1 LNDFLIRDHKNDT
14 LIYFNSFY
22 LSPASLGKILSADF
36 NFSSLSLEGVN
47 LNIYKYLKDDQT
59 NLEIFFNKISI
70 ENKENIKKSDLNY
83 LINTIKSSNAII
95 KFKDFNKSNKLI
107 VISDLNFS
115 FKDFEFMEND
125 LKFEIEQLNLKNNY
139 ELDLN
144 NLSSFFSYSN
154 KKFLFKDSKIELGG
168 SNLNADLEFDF
179 SKITEMSFQEISDS
193 LLFDFNF
200 KNSEII
206 TSDFNSFYNKIN
218 KAYVSRWT
226 LSGDVKGTL
235 NELSLN
241 KFLLYNEE
249 NEINFNSS
257 ILNLFSNNKD
267 YNLTLDFN
275 KIETSSEIVNLIFP
289 QIFGTIIP
297 SSLKSLGRFSLDG
310 VAKINSNQVESDFD
324 LKINQGS
331 IKSSLKISELSKID
345 NAVYEGSIKGFNF
358 DLSKF
363 INIVG
368 LGRSDFELGITGR
381 GFTTKYLNSS
391 VIGKINN
398 FSYKSNVFENI
409 QIFGQVK
416 DQVFDGNLVS
426 NDNNLNLVFNGL
438 VDFSEDLIDFDFNT
452 IINNADLYNLGFD
465 QSATLSVE
473 VIVKLRG
480 SNMKDLIGDLT
491 IKNGKYLNEE
501 RNVDFDNFY
510 AQLRNNEGKRI
521 INISSDDIINGILI
535 GEFDFYNLKSSL
547 LNSFGNHYSNF
558 KPNKLTKTQNISFS
572 LNLKPKLFNLLNSG
586 LLVDENTFIK
596 GLFEEDGSY
605 QLSLESSKIEYND
618 IYLENIELSANNKEG
633 YINISDL
640 KSKLINGKSFNLN
653 SNFLNDTLF
662 IASTYNSLAEDINNL
677 KFHHTIDREN
687 KSTVGFTELDLTVNS
702 QDWSLDK
709 KNNSNIPTLIFDRT
723 VKNLELMNV
732 NFINANQIIS
742 FNIVENLNR
751 SDYFFSF
758 NKVSLE
764 NFTSKDD
771 NLFFKGNINGE
782 FNLNKEKD
790 VYNGKSELTINDLK
804 VNNQDLGL
812 ANLDIKASKDLKSF
826 NLSFEILKNSFQNL
840 SLNGKFNIEEEF
852 IPLKMILKSKNFDIS
867 PFSKL
872 GKNVISDFQGLFNSS
887 ILISGTSKSPI
898 FSGLIKTE
906 NVSFKIPYLN
916 IQYDLKN
923 NPSFVLEGQSFFIN
937 NFTLFNQKSN
947 SEGVLTGE
955 ISHKRFKDWDL
966 DLKINSDN
974 LMILNTLPSPSL
986 AYYGTG
992 MLNGESIIKGPVN
1005 TLSINVKGSTN
1016 KNTRLTIPIKKSQNI
1031 GDLNY
1036 LNFIES
1042 QNVNESKILLSDE
1055 SGLKVDLD
1063 INFNSNAN
1071 LEVLLDSDSNSKI
1084 EVVGSGKL
1092 NFQTNTLGD
1101 FNIFGNFSVE
1111 NGSYFYKSLG
1121 IVNREFDIIKGSTLV
1136 WNGDPYLAEININ
1149 ANYQVPGGANPA
1161 ILIQNTNFN
1170 RKIPTNVNV
1179 FLSGNF
1185 IEMNTPS
1192 FEINFPNT
1200 SGPIKSEIEYYLFD
1214 NEKKQKQAISL
1225 LYQGTFIDEVSLS
1238 SVSSQAITNNLFQK
1252 ASGIIDDIFTNTDDK
1267 MNIGINYLKGDKNA
1281 ASSLLNRD
1289 RLGLT
1294 LKTEISD
1301 KILINGKVG
1310 VPVGGVEENVII
1322 GDVQIEFLLNDKGN
1336 LKARFFNKEN
1346 EYQYFAN
1353 DIGYTQGLGLSYE
1366 LDFDSFRRIFK
1377 KNSDLKSSD
1386 SK

>member
-1 LNDFLIRDHKNDT
+1 MNDFLIRDHKNDT

-59 NLEIFFNKISI
+59 NLEIFINKISI

-83 LINTIKSSNAII
+83 LINTIKLSNAII

-154 KKFLFKDSKIELGG
+154 KKILFKDSKIELGG

-179 SKITEMSFQEISDS
+179 SKITEMSSQEISDS

-465 QSATLSVE
+465 QSATLSGE

-758 NKVSLE
+758 NEVSLE

-782 FNLNKEKD
+782 LNLNKEKD

-1121 IVNREFDIIKGSTLV
+1121 IVNREFDIIKGSALV

>member
-1 LNDFLIRDHKNDT
+1 M
-14 LIYFNSFY
+14 
-22 LSPASLGKILSADF
+22 LSADF

-47 LNIYKYLKDDQT
+47 LNIYKYLNDYQT
-59 NLEIFFNKISI
+59 NLEIFINKISI
-70 ENKENIKKSDLNY
+70 ENKKSLKKSDLNY
-83 LINTIKSSNAII
+83 LINTIESSNTII

-107 VISDLNFS
+107 VFSDLNFL
-115 FKDFEFMEND
+115 FKDFQFIDND
-125 LKFEIEQLNLKNNY
+125 LKFEIKNLNLKNNY

-154 KKFLFKDSKIELGG
+154 RKILFKDSKIELGR
-168 SNLNADLEFDF
+168 SNINADIEFDF
-179 SKITEMSFQEISDS
+179 SKIMNMNSQEISDS
-193 LLFDFNF
+193 LLFEFNL
-200 KNSEII
+200 KNSKII
-206 TSDFNSFYNKIN
+206 TSDFNSFYNKISN
-218 KAYVSRWT
+218 AYVSRWT
-226 LSGDVKGTL
+226 LSGDFKGTL
-235 NELSLN
+235 NDLSLTN
-241 KFLLYNEE
+241 ILLYNEG
-249 NEINFNSS
+249 NKISFNSS
-257 ILNLFSNNKD
+257 FINLFSTNND
-267 YNLTLDFN
+267 YNLTVDFK
-275 KIETSSEIVNLIFP
+275 KIDTSSEIVNLIFP
-289 QIFGTIIP
+289 QIFGTVIP
-297 SSLKSLGRFSLDG
+297 SSLKNLGRFSLDG

-324 LKINQGS
+324 LKVNQGS
-331 IKSSLKISELSKID
+331 IKSLLKISELSKID

-363 INIVG
+363 INIDG

-398 FSYKSNVFENI
+398 FSYESNIFENI
-409 QIFGQVK
+409 EIFGQVK

-465 QSATLSVE
+465 QSAILSGE

-480 SNMKDLIGDLT
+480 SNIKDLIGDLT

-501 RNVDFDNFY
+501 RNIKFDNFY
-510 AQLRNNEGKRI
+510 AQLRNNEGKKI
-521 INISSDDIINGILI
+521 INISSEDVINGILI
-535 GEFDFYNLKSSL
+535 GEYDFYNLKSSL

-558 KPNKLTKTQNISFS
+558 KPNKVTKTQNISFS
-572 LNLKPKLFNLLNSG
+572 LNLKPKLFNLINGS
-586 LLVDENTFIK
+586 LLAAENTFIK
-596 GLFEEDGSY
+596 GVFEEDGSY
-605 QLSLESSKIEYND
+605 QLSLDSSKIEYND
-618 IYLENIELSANNKEG
+618 ISIENIELSANNIDG

-653 SNFLNDTLF
+653 SKFLNDTLF
-662 IASTYNSLAEDINNL
+662 IGSTYSSLGEDVNNL
-677 KFHHTIDREN
+677 KFYHTINKEN
-687 KSTVGFTELDLTVNS
+687 KSTIGLTELDLTVNN
-702 QDWSLDK
+702 QEWSLDK
-709 KNNSNIPTLIFDRT
+709 NNNFITPTLVFDRT
-723 VKNLELMNV
+723 VKDLKLTNA
-732 NFINANQIIS
+732 NFINANQIIR
-742 FNIVENLNR
+742 FNIIEGLNR

-758 NKVSLE
+758 NEVSLE
-764 NFTSKDD
+764 NFTSKKDH
-771 NLFFKGNINGE
+771 LFFNGNINGE
-782 FNLNKEKD
+782 LNLNKEKD

-804 VNNQDLGL
+804 VNNQDLGI
-812 ANLDIKASKDLKSF
+812 ANLDIKASEDLKSF

-840 SLNGKFNIEEEF
+840 SLNGKFNIEEGF
-852 IPLKMILKSKNFDIS
+852 IPLEMILKSENFDIS

-887 ILISGTSKSPI
+887 ILISGTFNSPI

-937 NFTLFNQKSN
+937 NFTLFNQISN
-947 SEGVLTGE
+947 SEGVLNGK
-955 ISHKRFKDWDL
+955 ISHKKFKDWDL

-992 MLNGESIIKGPVN
+992 MLNGESIIKGPGN
-1005 TLSINVKGSTN
+1005 ALSINIKGSTN
-1016 KNTRLTIPIKKSQNI
+1016 KNTSLTIPIKKSQNT

-1042 QNVNESKILLSDE
+1042 QNVNDSKVLLSDE
-1055 SGLKVDLD
+1055 NGLKVDLD
-1063 INFNSNAN
+1063 IDFNSNAN

-1084 EVVGSGKL
+1084 ELVGSGKL
-1092 NFQTNTLGD
+1092 NFQINTLGD
-1101 FNIFGNFSVE
+1101 FNIFGGFLVE

-1121 IVNREFDIIKGSTLV
+1121 IVNREFDIIKGSNLV

-1185 IEMNTPS
+1185 VEMNTPS

-1200 SGPIKSEIEYYLFD
+1200 SGPIKSEIEYYLVD

-1252 ASGIIDDIFTNTDDK
+1252 ASGIIDDIFTNRDDK

-1353 DIGYTQGLGLSYE
+1353 DIGYTQGLGISYE

-1377 KNSDLKSSD
+1377 KDSDLKSSN

>member
-154 KKFLFKDSKIELGG
+154 KKILFKDSKIELGG

-179 SKITEMSFQEISDS
+179 SKITEMSSQEISDS

-465 QSATLSVE
+465 QSATLSGE

-758 NKVSLE
+758 NEVSLE

-782 FNLNKEKD
+782 LNLNKEKD

-1121 IVNREFDIIKGSTLV
+1121 IVNREFDIIKGSALV

>member
-1 LNDFLIRDHKNDT
+1 M
-14 LIYFNSFY
+14 
-22 LSPASLGKILSADF
+22 LSADF

-47 LNIYKYLKDDQT
+47 LNIYKYLNDDQT
-59 NLEIFFNKISI
+59 NLEIFINKISI
-70 ENKENIKKSDLNY
+70 ENKESIKKSDLNY

-154 KKFLFKDSKIELGG
+154 KKILFKDSKIELGG

-179 SKITEMSFQEISDS
+179 SKITEMSSQEISDS

-465 QSATLSVE
+465 QSAILSGE

-480 SNMKDLIGDLT
+480 SNIKDLIGDLT

-501 RNVDFDNFY
+501 RNIKFDNFY
-510 AQLRNNEGKRI
+510 AQLRNNEGKKI
-521 INISSDDIINGILI
+521 INISSEDVINGILI
-535 GEFDFYNLKSSL
+535 GEYDFYNLKSSL

-558 KPNKLTKTQNISFS
+558 KPNKVTKTQNISFS
-572 LNLKPKLFNLLNSG
+572 LNLKPKLFNLINGS

-596 GLFEEDGSY
+596 GVFEEDGSY
-605 QLSLESSKIEYND
+605 QLSLDSSKIEYND
-618 IYLENIELSANNKEG
+618 ISLENIELSANNIDG

-758 NKVSLE
+758 NEVSLE

-782 FNLNKEKD
+782 LNLNKEKD

-804 VNNQDLGL
+804 VNNQDLGI
-812 ANLDIKASKDLKSF
+812 ANLDIKASEDLKSF

-840 SLNGKFNIEEEF
+840 SLNGKFNIEEGF
-852 IPLKMILKSKNFDIS
+852 IPLEMILKSENFDIS

-1121 IVNREFDIIKGSTLV
+1121 IVNREFDIIKGSALV

>member
-1 LNDFLIRDHKNDT
+1 M
-14 LIYFNSFY
+14 
-22 LSPASLGKILSADF
+22 LSADF

-47 LNIYKYLKDDQT
+47 LNIYKYLNDYQT
-59 NLEIFFNKISI
+59 NLEIFINKISI
-70 ENKENIKKSDLNY
+70 ENKKSLKKSDLNY
-83 LINTIKSSNAII
+83 LINTIESSNTII

-107 VISDLNFS
+107 VFSDLNFL
-115 FKDFEFMEND
+115 FKDFQFIDND
-125 LKFEIEQLNLKNNY
+125 LKFEIKNLNLKNNY

-154 KKFLFKDSKIELGG
+154 RKILFKDSKIELGR
-168 SNLNADLEFDF
+168 SNLNADIEFDF
-179 SKITEMSFQEISDS
+179 SKIMNMNSQEISDS
-193 LLFDFNF
+193 LLFEFNL
-200 KNSEII
+200 KNSKII
-206 TSDFNSFYNKIN
+206 TSDFNSFYNKISN
-218 KAYVSRWT
+218 AYVSRWT
-226 LSGDVKGTL
+226 LSGDFKGTL
-235 NELSLN
+235 NDLSLTN
-241 KFLLYNEE
+241 ILLYNEG
-249 NEINFNSS
+249 NKISFNSS
-257 ILNLFSNNKD
+257 FINLFSTNND
-267 YNLTLDFN
+267 YNLTVDFK
-275 KIETSSEIVNLIFP
+275 KIDTSSEIVNLIFP
-289 QIFGTIIP
+289 QIFGTVIP
-297 SSLKSLGRFSLDG
+297 SSLKNLGRFSLDG

-324 LKINQGS
+324 LKVNQGS
-331 IKSSLKISELSKID
+331 IKSLLKISELSKID

-363 INIVG
+363 INIDG

-398 FSYKSNVFENI
+398 FSYESNIFENI
-409 QIFGQVK
+409 EIFGQVK

-465 QSATLSVE
+465 QSAILSGE

-480 SNMKDLIGDLT
+480 SNIKDLIGDLT

-501 RNVDFDNFY
+501 RNIKFDNFY
-510 AQLRNNEGKRI
+510 AQLRNNEGKKI
-521 INISSDDIINGILI
+521 INISSEDVINGILI
-535 GEFDFYNLKSSL
+535 GEYDFYNLKSSL

-558 KPNKLTKTQNISFS
+558 KPNKVTKTQNISFS
-572 LNLKPKLFNLLNSG
+572 LNLKPKLFNLINGS
-586 LLVDENTFIK
+586 LLAAENTFIK
-596 GLFEEDGSY
+596 GVFEEDGSY
-605 QLSLESSKIEYND
+605 QLSLDSSKIEYND
-618 IYLENIELSANNKEG
+618 ISIENIELSANNIDG

-653 SNFLNDTLF
+653 SKFLNDTLF
-662 IASTYNSLAEDINNL
+662 IGSTYSSLGEDVNNL
-677 KFHHTIDREN
+677 KFYHTINKEN
-687 KSTVGFTELDLTVNS
+687 KSTIGLTELDLTVNN
-702 QDWSLDK
+702 QEWSLDK
-709 KNNSNIPTLIFDRT
+709 NNNFITPTLVFDRT
-723 VKNLELMNV
+723 VKDLKLTNA
-732 NFINANQIIS
+732 NFINANQIIR
-742 FNIVENLNR
+742 FNIIEGLNR

-758 NKVSLE
+758 NEVSLE
-764 NFTSKDD
+764 NFTSKKDH
-771 NLFFKGNINGE
+771 LFFNGNINGE
-782 FNLNKEKD
+782 LNLNKEKD

-804 VNNQDLGL
+804 VNNQDLGI
-812 ANLDIKASKDLKSF
+812 ANLDIKASEDLKSF

-840 SLNGKFNIEEEF
+840 SLNGKFNIEEGF
-852 IPLKMILKSKNFDIS
+852 IPLEMILKSENFDIS

-887 ILISGTSKSPI
+887 ILISGTSNSPI

-937 NFTLFNQKSN
+937 NFTLFNQISN
-947 SEGVLTGE
+947 SEGVLNGK
-955 ISHKRFKDWDL
+955 ISHKKFKDWDL

-992 MLNGESIIKGPVN
+992 MLNGESIIKGPGN
-1005 TLSINVKGSTN
+1005 ALSINIKGSTN
-1016 KNTRLTIPIKKSQNI
+1016 KNTSLTIPIKKSQNT

-1042 QNVNESKILLSDE
+1042 QNVNDSKVLLSDE
-1055 SGLKVDLD
+1055 NGLKVDLD
-1063 INFNSNAN
+1063 IDFNSNAN

-1084 EVVGSGKL
+1084 ELVGSGKL
-1092 NFQTNTLGD
+1092 NFQINTLGD
-1101 FNIFGNFSVE
+1101 FNIFGGFLVE

-1121 IVNREFDIIKGSTLV
+1121 IVNREFDIIKGSNLV

-1185 IEMNTPS
+1185 VEMNTPS

-1200 SGPIKSEIEYYLFD
+1200 SGPIKSEIEYYLVD

-1252 ASGIIDDIFTNTDDK
+1252 ASGIIDDIFTNRDDK

-1353 DIGYTQGLGLSYE
+1353 DIGYTQGLGISYE

-1377 KNSDLKSSD
+1377 KDSDLKSSN

>member
-1 LNDFLIRDHKNDT
+1 MNDFLIRDHKNDT

-154 KKFLFKDSKIELGG
+154 KKILFKDSKIELGG

-179 SKITEMSFQEISDS
+179 SKITEMSSQEISDS

-452 IINNADLYNLGFD
+452 IINDADLYNLGFD
-465 QSATLSVE
+465 QSATLSGE

-758 NKVSLE
+758 NEVSLE

-782 FNLNKEKD
+782 LNLNKEKD

-1063 INFNSNAN
+1063 INFNSYAN

>member
-1 LNDFLIRDHKNDT
+1 M
-14 LIYFNSFY
+14 
-22 LSPASLGKILSADF
+22 LSADF

-47 LNIYKYLKDDQT
+47 LNIYKYLNDYQT
-59 NLEIFFNKISI
+59 NLEIFINKISI
-70 ENKENIKKSDLNY
+70 ENKKSLKKSDLNY
-83 LINTIKSSNAII
+83 LINTIESSNTII

-107 VISDLNFS
+107 VFSDLNFL
-115 FKDFEFMEND
+115 FKDFQFIDND
-125 LKFEIEQLNLKNNY
+125 LKFEIKNLNLKNNY

-154 KKFLFKDSKIELGG
+154 RKILFKDSKIELGR
-168 SNLNADLEFDF
+168 SNINADIEFDF
-179 SKITEMSFQEISDS
+179 SKIMNMNSQEISDS
-193 LLFDFNF
+193 LLFEFNL
-200 KNSEII
+200 KNSKII
-206 TSDFNSFYNKIN
+206 TSDFNSFYNKISN
-218 KAYVSRWT
+218 AYVSRWT
-226 LSGDVKGTL
+226 LSGDFKGTL
-235 NELSLN
+235 NDLSLTN
-241 KFLLYNEE
+241 ILLYNEG
-249 NEINFNSS
+249 NKISFNSS
-257 ILNLFSNNKD
+257 FINLFSTNND
-267 YNLTLDFN
+267 YNLTVDFK
-275 KIETSSEIVNLIFP
+275 KIDTSSEIVNLIFP
-289 QIFGTIIP
+289 QIFGTVIP
-297 SSLKSLGRFSLDG
+297 SSLKNLGRFSLDG

-324 LKINQGS
+324 LKVNQGS
-331 IKSSLKISELSKID
+331 IKSLLKISELSKID

-363 INIVG
+363 INIDG

-398 FSYKSNVFENI
+398 FSYESNIFENI
-409 QIFGQVK
+409 EIFGQVK

-465 QSATLSVE
+465 QSAILSGE

-480 SNMKDLIGDLT
+480 SNIKDLIGDLT

-501 RNVDFDNFY
+501 RNIKFDNFY
-510 AQLRNNEGKRI
+510 AQLRNNEGKKI
-521 INISSDDIINGILI
+521 INISSEDVINGILI
-535 GEFDFYNLKSSL
+535 GEYDFYNLKSSL

-558 KPNKLTKTQNISFS
+558 KPNKVTKTQNISFS
-572 LNLKPKLFNLLNSG
+572 LNLKPKLFNLINGS
-586 LLVDENTFIK
+586 LLAAENTFIK
-596 GLFEEDGSY
+596 GVFEEDGSY
-605 QLSLESSKIEYND
+605 QLSLDSSKIEYND
-618 IYLENIELSANNKEG
+618 ISIENIELSANNIDG

-653 SNFLNDTLF
+653 SKFLNDTLF
-662 IASTYNSLAEDINNL
+662 IGSTYSSLGEDVNNL
-677 KFHHTIDREN
+677 KFYHTINKEN
-687 KSTVGFTELDLTVNS
+687 KSTIGLTELDLTVNN
-702 QDWSLDK
+702 QEWSLDK
-709 KNNSNIPTLIFDRT
+709 NNNFITPTLVFDRT
-723 VKNLELMNV
+723 VKDLKLTNA
-732 NFINANQIIS
+732 NFINANQIIR
-742 FNIVENLNR
+742 FNIIEGLNR

-758 NKVSLE
+758 NEVSLE
-764 NFTSKDD
+764 NFTSKKDH
-771 NLFFKGNINGE
+771 LFFNGNINGE
-782 FNLNKEKD
+782 LNLNKEKD

-804 VNNQDLGL
+804 VNNQDLGI
-812 ANLDIKASKDLKSF
+812 ANLDIKASEDLKSF

-840 SLNGKFNIEEEF
+840 SLNGKFNIEEGF
-852 IPLKMILKSKNFDIS
+852 IPLEMILKSENFDIS

-887 ILISGTSKSPI
+887 ILISGTSNSPI

-937 NFTLFNQKSN
+937 NFTLFNQISN
-947 SEGVLTGE
+947 SEGVLNGK
-955 ISHKRFKDWDL
+955 ISHKKFKDWDL

-992 MLNGESIIKGPVN
+992 MLNGESIIKGPGN
-1005 TLSINVKGSTN
+1005 ALSINIKGSTN
-1016 KNTRLTIPIKKSQNI
+1016 KNTSLTIPIKKSQNT

-1042 QNVNESKILLSDE
+1042 QNVNDSKVLLSDE
-1055 SGLKVDLD
+1055 NGLKVDLD
-1063 INFNSNAN
+1063 IDFNSNAN

-1084 EVVGSGKL
+1084 ELVGSGKL
-1092 NFQTNTLGD
+1092 NFQINTLGD
-1101 FNIFGNFSVE
+1101 FNIFGGFLVE

-1121 IVNREFDIIKGSTLV
+1121 IVNREFDIIKGSNLV

-1185 IEMNTPS
+1185 VEMNTPS

-1200 SGPIKSEIEYYLFD
+1200 SGPIKSEIEYYLVD

-1252 ASGIIDDIFTNTDDK
+1252 ASGIIDDIFTNRDDK

-1353 DIGYTQGLGLSYE
+1353 DIGYTQGLGISYE

-1377 KNSDLKSSD
+1377 KDSDLKSSN

>member
-1 LNDFLIRDHKNDT
+1 MNDFLIRDHKNDT

-59 NLEIFFNKISI
+59 NLEIFINKISI

-154 KKFLFKDSKIELGG
+154 KKILFKDSKIELGG

-179 SKITEMSFQEISDS
+179 SKITEMSSQEISDS

-465 QSATLSVE
+465 QSATLSGE

-758 NKVSLE
+758 NEVSLE

-782 FNLNKEKD
+782 LNLNKEKD

-804 VNNQDLGL
+804 VNNQDLGI
-812 ANLDIKASKDLKSF
+812 ANLDIKASEDLKSF

-840 SLNGKFNIEEEF
+840 SLNGKFNIEEGF
-852 IPLKMILKSKNFDIS
+852 IPLEMILKSENFDIS

-1121 IVNREFDIIKGSTLV
+1121 IVNREFDIIKGSALV

>member
-1 LNDFLIRDHKNDT
+1 MNDFLIRDHKNDT

-59 NLEIFFNKISI
+59 NLEIFINKISI

-154 KKFLFKDSKIELGG
+154 KKILFKDSKIELGG

-179 SKITEMSFQEISDS
+179 SKITEMSSQEISDS

-465 QSATLSVE
+465 QSATLSGE

-758 NKVSLE
+758 NEVSLE

-782 FNLNKEKD
+782 LNLNKEKD

>member
-1 LNDFLIRDHKNDT
+1 M
-14 LIYFNSFY
+14 
-22 LSPASLGKILSADF
+22 LSADF

-47 LNIYKYLKDDQT
+47 LNIYKYLNDYQT
-59 NLEIFFNKISI
+59 NLEIFINKISI
-70 ENKENIKKSDLNY
+70 ENKKSLKKSDLNY
-83 LINTIKSSNAII
+83 LINTIESSNAII

-154 KKFLFKDSKIELGG
+154 KKILFKDSKIELGG

-179 SKITEMSFQEISDS
+179 SKITEMSSQEISDS

-465 QSATLSVE
+465 QSAILSGE

-480 SNMKDLIGDLT
+480 SNIKDLIGDLT

-501 RNVDFDNFY
+501 RNIKFDNFY
-510 AQLRNNEGKRI
+510 AQLRNNEGKKI
-521 INISSDDIINGILI
+521 INISSEDVINGILI
-535 GEFDFYNLKSSL
+535 GEYDFYNLKSSL

-558 KPNKLTKTQNISFS
+558 KPNKVTKTQNISFS
-572 LNLKPKLFNLLNSG
+572 LNLKPKLFNLINGS

-596 GLFEEDGSY
+596 GVFEEDGSY
-605 QLSLESSKIEYND
+605 QLSLDSSKIEYND
-618 IYLENIELSANNKEG
+618 ISLENIELSANNIDG

-758 NKVSLE
+758 NEVSLE

-782 FNLNKEKD
+782 LNLNKEKD

-804 VNNQDLGL
+804 VNNQDLGI
-812 ANLDIKASKDLKSF
+812 ANLDIKASEDLKSF

-840 SLNGKFNIEEEF
+840 SLNGKFNIEEGF
-852 IPLKMILKSKNFDIS
+852 IPLEMILKSENFDIS

>member
-1 LNDFLIRDHKNDT
+1 M
-14 LIYFNSFY
+14 
-22 LSPASLGKILSADF
+22 LSADF

-47 LNIYKYLKDDQT
+47 LNIYKYLNDYQT
-59 NLEIFFNKISI
+59 NLEIFINKISI
-70 ENKENIKKSDLNY
+70 ENKKSLKKSDLSY
-83 LINTIKSSNAII
+83 LINTIESSNAII

-107 VISDLNFS
+107 VFSDLNFL
-115 FKDFEFMEND
+115 FKDFQFIDND
-125 LKFEIEQLNLKNNY
+125 LKFEIKNLNLKNNY

-154 KKFLFKDSKIELGG
+154 RKILFKDSKIELGG
-168 SNLNADLEFDF
+168 SNLNADIEFDF
-179 SKITEMSFQEISDS
+179 SKIMNMNSQEISDS
-193 LLFDFNF
+193 LLFEFNL
-200 KNSEII
+200 KNSKII
-206 TSDFNSFYNKIN
+206 TSDFNSFYNKISN
-218 KAYVSRWT
+218 AYVSRWT
-226 LSGDVKGTL
+226 LSGDFKGTL
-235 NELSLN
+235 NDLSLTN
-241 KFLLYNEE
+241 ILLYNEG
-249 NEINFNSS
+249 NKISFNSS
-257 ILNLFSNNKD
+257 FINLFSTNND
-267 YNLTLDFN
+267 YNLTVDFK
-275 KIETSSEIVNLIFP
+275 KIDTSSEIVNLIFP
-289 QIFGTIIP
+289 QIFGTVIP
-297 SSLKSLGRFSLDG
+297 SSLKNLGRFSLDG

-324 LKINQGS
+324 LKVNQGS
-331 IKSSLKISELSKID
+331 IKSLLKISELSKID

-363 INIVG
+363 INIDG

-398 FSYKSNVFENI
+398 FSYESNIFENI
-409 QIFGQVK
+409 EIFGQVK

-465 QSATLSVE
+465 QSAILSGE

-480 SNMKDLIGDLT
+480 SNIKDLIGDLT

-501 RNVDFDNFY
+501 RNIKFDNFY
-510 AQLRNNEGKRI
+510 AQLRNNEGKKI
-521 INISSDDIINGILI
+521 INISSEDVINGILI
-535 GEFDFYNLKSSL
+535 GEYDFYNLKSSL
-547 LNSFGNHYSNF
+547 LNSFGNHYTNF
-558 KPNKLTKTQNISFS
+558 KPNKVTKTQNISFS
-572 LNLKPKLFNLLNSG
+572 LNLKPKLFNLINGS

-596 GLFEEDGSY
+596 GVFEEDGSY
-605 QLSLESSKIEYND
+605 QLSLDSSKIEYND
-618 IYLENIELSANNKEG
+618 ISLENIELSANNIDG

-653 SNFLNDTLF
+653 SKFLNDTLF
-662 IASTYNSLAEDINNL
+662 IGSTYSSLGEDVNNL
-677 KFHHTIDREN
+677 KFYHTINKEN
-687 KSTVGFTELDLTVNS
+687 KSTIGLTELDLTVNN
-702 QDWSLDK
+702 QEWSLDK
-709 KNNSNIPTLIFDRT
+709 NNNFITPTLVFDRT
-723 VKNLELMNV
+723 VKDLKLTNA
-732 NFINANQIIS
+732 NFINANQIIR
-742 FNIVENLNR
+742 FNIIEGLNR

-758 NKVSLE
+758 NEVSLE
-764 NFTSKDD
+764 NFTSKEDH
-771 NLFFKGNINGE
+771 LFFNGNINGE
-782 FNLNKEKD
+782 LNLNKEKD

-804 VNNQDLGL
+804 VNNQDLGI
-812 ANLDIKASKDLKSF
+812 ANLDIKASEDLKSF

-840 SLNGKFNIEEEF
+840 SLNGKFNIEEGF
-852 IPLKMILKSKNFDIS
+852 IPLEMILKSENFDIS

-887 ILISGTSKSPI
+887 ILISGTSNSPI

-937 NFTLFNQKSN
+937 NFTLFNQISN
-947 SEGVLTGE
+947 SEGVLNGK
-955 ISHKRFKDWDL
+955 ISHKKFKDWDL

-992 MLNGESIIKGPVN
+992 MLNGESIIKGPGN
-1005 TLSINVKGSTN
+1005 ALSINIKGSTN
-1016 KNTRLTIPIKKSQNI
+1016 KNTSLTIPIKKSQNT

-1042 QNVNESKILLSDE
+1042 QNVNDSKVLLSDE
-1055 SGLKVDLD
+1055 NGLKVDLD
-1063 INFNSNAN
+1063 IDFNSNAN

-1084 EVVGSGKL
+1084 ELVGSGKL
-1092 NFQTNTLGD
+1092 NFQINTLGD
-1101 FNIFGNFSVE
+1101 FNIFGGFSVE

-1121 IVNREFDIIKGSTLV
+1121 IVNREFDIIKGSNLV

-1200 SGPIKSEIEYYLFD
+1200 SGPIKSEIEYYLVD

-1252 ASGIIDDIFTNTDDK
+1252 ASGIIDDIFTNRDDK

-1353 DIGYTQGLGLSYE
+1353 DIGYTQGLGISYE

-1377 KNSDLKSSD
+1377 KDSDLKSSN

>member
-1 LNDFLIRDHKNDT
+1 MNDFLIRDHKNDT

-154 KKFLFKDSKIELGG
+154 KKILFKDSKIELGG

-179 SKITEMSFQEISDS
+179 SKITEMSSQQISDS

-465 QSATLSVE
+465 QSATLSGE

-758 NKVSLE
+758 NEVSLE

-782 FNLNKEKD
+782 LNLNKEKD

-887 ILISGTSKSPI
+887 ILISGTSNSPI

-1016 KNTRLTIPIKKSQNI
+1016 KNTTLTIPIKKSQNI
-1031 GDLNY
+1031 GDLDVPE
-1036 LNFIES
+1036 I
-1042 QNVNESKILLSDE
+1042 KILE
-1055 SGLKVDLD
+1055 
-1063 INFNSNAN
+1063 
-1071 LEVLLDSDSNSKI
+1071 
-1084 EVVGSGKL
+1084 L
-1092 NFQTNTLGD
+1092 N
-1101 FNIFGNFSVE
+1101 
-1111 NGSYFYKSLG
+1111 K
-1121 IVNREFDIIKGSTLV
+1121 
-1136 WNGDPYLAEININ
+1136 P
-1149 ANYQVPGGANPA
+1149 
-1161 ILIQNTNFN
+1161 
-1170 RKIPTNVNV
+1170 
-1179 FLSGNF
+1179 
-1185 IEMNTPS
+1185 
-1192 FEINFPNT
+1192 
-1200 SGPIKSEIEYYLFD
+1200 
-1214 NEKKQKQAISL
+1214 
-1225 LYQGTFIDEVSLS
+1225 
-1238 SVSSQAITNNLFQK
+1238 
-1252 ASGIIDDIFTNTDDK
+1252 
-1267 MNIGINYLKGDKNA
+1267 
-1281 ASSLLNRD
+1281 
-1289 RLGLT
+1289 
-1294 LKTEISD
+1294 
-1301 KILINGKVG
+1301 
-1310 VPVGGVEENVII
+1310 
-1322 GDVQIEFLLNDKGN
+1322 
-1336 LKARFFNKEN
+1336 
-1346 EYQYFAN
+1346 
-1353 DIGYTQGLGLSYE
+1353 
-1366 LDFDSFRRIFK
+1366 
-1377 KNSDLKSSD
+1377 
-1386 SK
+1386 

>member
-1 LNDFLIRDHKNDT
+1 MNDFLIRDHKNDT

-154 KKFLFKDSKIELGG
+154 KKILFKDSKIELGG

-179 SKITEMSFQEISDS
+179 SKITEMSSQEISDS

-465 QSATLSVE
+465 QSATLSGE

-758 NKVSLE
+758 NEVSLE

-782 FNLNKEKD
+782 LNLNKEKD

-1063 INFNSNAN
+1063 INFNSYAN

>member
-1 LNDFLIRDHKNDT
+1 M
-14 LIYFNSFY
+14 
-22 LSPASLGKILSADF
+22 LSADF

-47 LNIYKYLKDDQT
+47 LNIYKYLNDYQT
-59 NLEIFFNKISI
+59 NLEIFINKISI
-70 ENKENIKKSDLNY
+70 ENKKSLKKSDLNY
-83 LINTIKSSNAII
+83 LINTIESSNAII

-107 VISDLNFS
+107 VFSDLNFL
-115 FKDFEFMEND
+115 FKDFQFIDND
-125 LKFEIEQLNLKNNY
+125 LKFEIKNLNLKNNY

-154 KKFLFKDSKIELGG
+154 RKILFKDSKIELGG
-168 SNLNADLEFDF
+168 SNLNADIEFDF
-179 SKITEMSFQEISDS
+179 SKIMNMNSQEISDS
-193 LLFDFNF
+193 LLFEFNL
-200 KNSEII
+200 KNSKII
-206 TSDFNSFYNKIN
+206 TSDFNSFYNKISN
-218 KAYVSRWT
+218 AYVSRWT
-226 LSGDVKGTL
+226 LSGDFKGTL
-235 NELSLN
+235 NDLSLTN
-241 KFLLYNEE
+241 ILLYNEG
-249 NEINFNSS
+249 NKISFNSS
-257 ILNLFSNNKD
+257 FINLFSTNND
-267 YNLTLDFN
+267 YNLTVDFK
-275 KIETSSEIVNLIFP
+275 KIDTSSEIVNLIFP
-289 QIFGTIIP
+289 QIFGTVIP
-297 SSLKSLGRFSLDG
+297 SSLKNLGRFSLDG

-324 LKINQGS
+324 LKVNQGS
-331 IKSSLKISELSKID
+331 IKSLLKISELSKID

-363 INIVG
+363 INIDG

-398 FSYKSNVFENI
+398 FSYESNIFENI
-409 QIFGQVK
+409 EIFGQVK

-465 QSATLSVE
+465 QSAILSGE

-480 SNMKDLIGDLT
+480 SNIKDLIGDLT

-501 RNVDFDNFY
+501 RNIKFDNFY
-510 AQLRNNEGKRI
+510 AQLRNNEGKKI
-521 INISSDDIINGILI
+521 INISSEDVINGILI
-535 GEFDFYNLKSSL
+535 GEYDFYNLKSSL

-558 KPNKLTKTQNISFS
+558 KPNKVTKTQNISFS
-572 LNLKPKLFNLLNSG
+572 LNLKPKLFNLINGS

-596 GLFEEDGSY
+596 GVFEEDGSY
-605 QLSLESSKIEYND
+605 QLSLDSSKIEYND
-618 IYLENIELSANNKEG
+618 ISIENIELSANNIDG

-653 SNFLNDTLF
+653 SKFLNDTLF
-662 IASTYNSLAEDINNL
+662 IGSTYSSLGEDVNNL
-677 KFHHTIDREN
+677 KFYHTINKEN
-687 KSTVGFTELDLTVNS
+687 KSTIGLTELDLTVNN
-702 QDWSLDK
+702 QEWSLDK
-709 KNNSNIPTLIFDRT
+709 NNNFITPTLVFDRT
-723 VKNLELMNV
+723 VKDLKLTNA
-732 NFINANQIIS
+732 NFINANQIIR
-742 FNIVENLNR
+742 FNIIEGLNR

-758 NKVSLE
+758 NEVSLE
-764 NFTSKDD
+764 NFTSKKDH
-771 NLFFKGNINGE
+771 LFFNGNINGE
-782 FNLNKEKD
+782 LNLNKEKD

-804 VNNQDLGL
+804 VNNQDLGI
-812 ANLDIKASKDLKSF
+812 ANLDIKASEDLKSF

-840 SLNGKFNIEEEF
+840 SLNGKFNIEEGF
-852 IPLKMILKSKNFDIS
+852 IPLEMILKSENFDIS

-887 ILISGTSKSPI
+887 ILISGTFNSPI

-937 NFTLFNQKSN
+937 NFTLFNQISN
-947 SEGVLTGE
+947 SEGVLNGK
-955 ISHKRFKDWDL
+955 ISHKKFKDWDL

-992 MLNGESIIKGPVN
+992 MLNGESIIKGPGN
-1005 TLSINVKGSTN
+1005 ALSINIKGSTN
-1016 KNTRLTIPIKKSQNI
+1016 KNTSLTIPIKKSQNT

-1042 QNVNESKILLSDE
+1042 QNVNDSKVLLSDE
-1055 SGLKVDLD
+1055 NGLKVDLD
-1063 INFNSNAN
+1063 IDFNSNAN

-1084 EVVGSGKL
+1084 ELVGSGKL
-1092 NFQTNTLGD
+1092 NFQINTLGD
-1101 FNIFGNFSVE
+1101 FNIFGGFLVE

-1121 IVNREFDIIKGSTLV
+1121 IVNREFDIIKGSNLV

-1185 IEMNTPS
+1185 VEMNTPS

-1200 SGPIKSEIEYYLFD
+1200 SGPIKSEIEYYLVD

-1252 ASGIIDDIFTNTDDK
+1252 ASGIIDDIFTNRDDK

-1353 DIGYTQGLGLSYE
+1353 DIGYTQGLGISYE

-1377 KNSDLKSSD
+1377 KDSDLKSSN

>member
-1 LNDFLIRDHKNDT
+1 MNDFLIRDHKNDT

-59 NLEIFFNKISI
+59 NLEIFINKISI

-154 KKFLFKDSKIELGG
+154 KKILFKDSKIELGD

-179 SKITEMSFQEISDS
+179 SKITEMSSQEISDS

-465 QSATLSVE
+465 QSATLSGE

-758 NKVSLE
+758 NEVSLE

-782 FNLNKEKD
+782 LNLNKEKD

-1063 INFNSNAN
+1063 INFNSYAN

>member
-1 LNDFLIRDHKNDT
+1 MNDFLIRDHKNDT

-59 NLEIFFNKISI
+59 NLEIFINKISI

-83 LINTIKSSNAII
+83 LINTIKLSNAII

-107 VISDLNFS
+107 VFSDLNFS

-154 KKFLFKDSKIELGG
+154 KKILFKDSKIELGG

-179 SKITEMSFQEISDS
+179 SKITEMSSQEISDS

-465 QSATLSVE
+465 QSATLSGE

-758 NKVSLE
+758 NEVSLE

-782 FNLNKEKD
+782 LNLNKEKD

-1121 IVNREFDIIKGSTLV
+1121 IVNREFDIIKGSALV